1 MFFAEENNL
10 KSIGTFLRK
19 AESSHIED
27 EARAKRLAIVKE
39 LVGYIHRSPEGW
51 DERCTFNIK
60 HIGDQFLTSLRNF
73 DPSKLSEIDHIY
85 CMAYRFLCEF
95 DFLVGAGKEIS
106 LELRSIRNRIQE
118 DATQIDDDDARSQ
131 IIYASYVMPA
141 NIAKEFINDSNI
153 GIFRDFEAKKSEA
166 EKLKAEWDKELEQK
180 KSETDS
186 LKEKLDEYKTA
197 FNFVG
202 LYQGFSDLSSRKHS
216 ESRNLFWSLIAMGI
230 VTLSPL
236 AIELYC
242 TTNGLLKGQI
252 LSYENLITLI
262 PLISVEVILIYFF
275 RIILLNHR
283 TIAAQKIQIDLRKT
297 LCQFIQSYAEY
308 AAKIK
313 SKDSASLEKFE
324 NLIFSG
330 IISDPEKLPSTFD
343 GLDQIGELVKKAKN
357 S

>member
-10 KSIGTFLRK
+10 KSIGAFLRK
-19 AESSHIED
+19 ADSSHIED

-51 DERCTFNIK
+51 DERCSFNIK
-60 HIGDQFLTSLRNF
+60 HIGDQFLTSLWNF
-73 DPSKLSEIDHIY
+73 DPSKLSEIDDIY
-85 CMAYRFLCEF
+85 CMSYRFLCEF

-106 LELRSIRNRIQE
+106 FELRSIRNRIQD
-118 DATQIDDDDARSQ
+118 DAAQIDDNAHSQ

-180 KSETDS
+180 KSETDN

-202 LYQGFSDLSSRKHS
+202 LYQGFSNLSVKKHS
-216 ESRNLFWSLIAMGI
+216 ESRRLFWSLIAMGI
-230 VTLSPL
+230 VILSPL
-236 AIELYC
+236 AVELYY
-242 TTNGLLKGQI
+242 TTSGLLKGQT
-252 LSYENLITLI
+252 LSYENLVTLI

-283 TIAAQKIQIDLRKT
+283 TVAAQKIQIDLRKT

-343 GLDQIGELVKKAKN
+343 GLDQIGELVKKVKN